1 MRRPIAAHVD
11 PTHTARHTEPPP
23 LTAGCRE
30 EENVG
35 SYSVFLRFTIAMV
48 VVPMITMYITSQH
61 VLDRIFTFSTNGNRM
76 AYAGI
81 VAIVSV
87 QFVIAAFLVY
97 AFKEDPRPKAKSS

>member
-1 MRRPIAAHVD
+1 M
-11 PTHTARHTEPPP
+11 
-23 LTAGCRE
+23 
-30 EENVG
+30 
-35 SYSVFLRFTIAMV
+35 
-48 VVPMITMYITSQH
+48 
-61 VLDRIFTFSTNGNRM
+61 LDRIFTFSTNGDRM